1 MEQLFS
7 TSLVA
12 LILTPRLLRIVNT
25 KVPFPKEQIKH
36 VLRLTDLK
44 RHSTICELT
53 FHGMVVAVKMN
64 RKRLVVIL
72 EETVFIYD
80 ISNMKMLHSQ
90 LTPINPAGICAIS
103 PNSESNYL
111 ALPHYQKTPPSQQ
124 SSSHVPKAIVKE
136 TISGDV
142 LLYDLNKMEEV
153 TVIPAHQTPVSCIAI
168 NNDGTLMATSSEKG
182 TVIRIFSIP
191 DGKKLFQFRRG
202 SMPAR
207 IYSMSFNAASTLL
220 CVSSATETVHVFKL
234 SAPQNNPQHNNNN
247 NNGSSSPPYS
257 PSTAKPGTAPWSRDR
272 SVSPSTS
279 EDQSESANLESSEY
293 PPAKSSTGR
302 RSQPNIMSFV
312 RRTSQNVSTSLVSRA
327 AGYLPSSVTEMWEP
341 QRDFAWVRV
350 PKGSGGQP
358 VKSVVAMGNQAP
370 TVMVATSEG
379 GFLVY
384 SLDLERGG
392 EGTLIRRFE

>member
-1 MEQLFS
+1 MDKQ
-7 TSLVA
+7 
-12 LILTPRLLRIVNT
+12 
-25 KVPFPKEQIKH
+25 
-36 VLRLTDLK
+36 

-90 LTPINPAGICAIS
+90 LAPINPAGICAIS
-103 PNSESNYL
+103 PNSENNYL
-111 ALPHYQKTPPSQQ
+111 ALPHHQKTPPNPQLQ
-124 SSSHVPKAIVKE
+124 PSHVPKSIVKE
-136 TISGDV
+136 AISGDV

-153 TVIPAHQTPVSCIAI
+153 TVIPAHQAPVSCIAI
-168 NNDGTLMATSSEKG
+168 NNDGTLMATSSDKG

-220 CVSSATETVHVFKL
+220 CVSSATETVHIFKL
-234 SAPQNNPQHNNNN
+234 SAPQHNPN
-247 NNGSSSPPYS
+247 NNGSSSLSPPSS
-257 PSTAKPGTAPWSRDR
+257 PNQATHNPAPWSRDR

-279 EDQSESANLESSEY
+279 EDQSESANLEASDHPSAIR
-293 PPAKSSTGR
+293 PGPGR
-302 RSQPNIMSFV
+302 PNLMSFM

-350 PKGSGGQP
+350 PRGAGGQP

-370 TVMVATSEG
+370 SVMIATSEG

-384 SLDLERGG
+384 SVDLERGG
-392 EGTLIRRFE
+392 EGTLIRRFEYV

>member
-1 MEQLFS
+1 
-7 TSLVA
+7 
-12 LILTPRLLRIVNT
+12 
-25 KVPFPKEQIKH
+25 
-36 VLRLTDLK
+36 
-44 RHSTICELT
+44 
-53 FHGMVVAVKMN
+53 MVVAVKMN
-64 RKRLVVIL
+64 RKRLVVTL

-103 PNSESNYL
+103 PNSENNYL
-111 ALPHYQKTPPSQQ
+111 ALPHHQKTAPNPQSQP
-124 SSSHVPKAIVKE
+124 SHVPKSIVKE
-136 TISGDV
+136 AISGDV

-168 NNDGTLMATSSEKG
+168 NNDGTMMATSSEKG

-220 CVSSATETVHVFKL
+220 CVSSATETVHIFKL
-234 SAPQNNPQHNNNN
+234 SAPQHNPNNNR
-247 NNGSSSPPYS
+247 NNGSSPPISPTYNTTTS
-257 PSTAKPGTAPWSRDR
+257 PLPRDR

-279 EDQSESANLESSEY
+279 EDQNESASQLDTASSSEHA
-293 PPAKSSTGR
+293 PTSKRA
-302 RSQPNIMSFV
+302 QPNLMSFV
-312 RRTSQNVSTSLVSRA
+312 RRTSQNVSTTLVSRA

-350 PKGSGGQP
+350 PRGSNGLP

-370 TVMVATSEG
+370 SVMIATSEG

-384 SLDLERGG
+384 SVDLERGG
-392 EGTLIRRFE
+392 EGTLVRRFEYV

>member
-1 MEQLFS
+1 MDKQ
-7 TSLVA
+7 
-12 LILTPRLLRIVNT
+12 
-25 KVPFPKEQIKH
+25 
-36 VLRLTDLK
+36 

-103 PNSESNYL
+103 PNSENNYL
-111 ALPHYQKTPPSQQ
+111 ALPHHQKTPPNPQSQP
-124 SSSHVPKAIVKE
+124 SHVPKSIVKE
-136 TISGDV
+136 AISGDV

-153 TVIPAHQTPVSCIAI
+153 TVIPAHQAPVSCIAI
-168 NNDGTLMATSSEKG
+168 NNDGTLMATSSDKG

-220 CVSSATETVHVFKL
+220 CVSSATETVHIFKL
-234 SAPQNNPQHNNNN
+234 SAPQHNPN
-247 NNGSSSPPYS
+247 NNGSSSLSPPSS
-257 PSTAKPGTAPWSRDR
+257 PNQATHNPAPWSRDR

-279 EDQSESANLESSEY
+279 EDQSESANLEASDHPSAIRPGPGRPNLMSRARPATF
-293 PPAKSSTGR
+293 PP
-302 RSQPNIMSFV
+302 RSQKCGSPSEI
-312 RRTSQNVSTSLVSRA
+312 SR
-327 AGYLPSSVTEMWEP
+327 GCV
-341 QRDFAWVRV
+341 F
-350 PKGSGGQP
+350 
-358 VKSVVAMGNQAP
+358 
-370 TVMVATSEG
+370 
-379 GFLVY
+379 
-384 SLDLERGG
+384 RGA
-392 EGTLIRRFE
+392 LADSR

>member
-1 MEQLFS
+1 MDKQ
-7 TSLVA
+7 
-12 LILTPRLLRIVNT
+12 
-25 KVPFPKEQIKH
+25 
-36 VLRLTDLK
+36 

-103 PNSESNYL
+103 PNSENNYL
-111 ALPHYQKTPPSQQ
+111 ALPHHQKTPPNPQSQP
-124 SSSHVPKAIVKE
+124 SHVPKSIVKE
-136 TISGDV
+136 AISGDV

-153 TVIPAHQTPVSCIAI
+153 TVIPAHQAPVSCIAI
-168 NNDGTLMATSSEKG
+168 NNDGTLMATSSDKG

-220 CVSSATETVHVFKL
+220 CVSSATETVHIFKL
-234 SAPQNNPQHNNNN
+234 SAPQHNPNNNNN
-247 NNGSSSPPYS
+247 NNGSSSLSPPSS
-257 PSTAKPGTAPWSRDR
+257 PNQTTHSQAPWSSRDR

-279 EDQSESANLESSEY
+279 EDQQSESANLESSDF
-293 PPAKSSTGR
+293 PTAIRPGPGPGR
-302 RSQPNIMSFV
+302 PNLMSFM

-350 PKGSGGQP
+350 PRGPGGTP

-370 TVMVATSEG
+370 SVMVATSEG
-379 GFLVY
+379 GFFVY
-384 SLDLERGG
+384 SVDLERGG
-392 EGTLIRRFE
+392 EGTLVRRFEYVF

>member
-1 MEQLFS
+1 MDKQ
-7 TSLVA
+7 
-12 LILTPRLLRIVNT
+12 
-25 KVPFPKEQIKH
+25 
-36 VLRLTDLK
+36 

-103 PNSESNYL
+103 PNSENNYL
-111 ALPHYQKTPPSQQ
+111 ALPHHQKTAPNPQSQP
-124 SSSHVPKAIVKE
+124 SHVPKSIVKE
-136 TISGDV
+136 AISGDV

-153 TVIPAHQTPVSCIAI
+153 TVIPAHQAPVSCIAI
-168 NNDGTLMATSSEKG
+168 NNDGTLMATSSDKG

-220 CVSSATETVHVFKL
+220 CVSSATETVHIFKL
-234 SAPQNNPQHNNNN
+234 SAPQHNPNN
-247 NNGSSSPPYS
+247 NNGSSSLSPPSS
-257 PSTAKPGTAPWSRDR
+257 PNQATHNPAPWSRDR

-279 EDQSESANLESSEY
+279 EDQSESAANLESSDF
-293 PPAKSSTGR
+293 PPTARPGPGR
-302 RSQPNIMSFV
+302 PNLMSFM

-350 PKGSGGQP
+350 PRGSGGQP

-370 TVMVATSEG
+370 SVMIATSEG

-384 SLDLERGG
+384 SVDLERGG